1 MKLRK
6 AVLQHRADPLP
17 IRETINRDN
26 NGEEGASAGLS
37 SMGST
42 HSSKRCRKSPGSR
55 SAQRARYCG
64 LLRPAFD
71 LKWPCGVSGR
81 TLDSK

>member
-26 NGEEGASAGLS
+26 NGEGRSLGGIVINGQHSFLEAMPQKSWFKVRTASQG
-37 SMGST
+37 
-42 HSSKRCRKSPGSR
+42 
-55 SAQRARYCG
+55 QRQVYCG

-71 LKWPCGVSGR
+71 LK
-81 TLDSK
+81 